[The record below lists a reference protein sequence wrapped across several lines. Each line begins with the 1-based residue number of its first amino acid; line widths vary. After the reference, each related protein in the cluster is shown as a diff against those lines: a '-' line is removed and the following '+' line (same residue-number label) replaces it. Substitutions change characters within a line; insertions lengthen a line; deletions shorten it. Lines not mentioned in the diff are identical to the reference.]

1 MTSILLFVLVSL
13 SACVETPG
21 AQEAAATAFLKSLGY
36 EVVGVA
42 CTDRDSDNDGYVSC
56 TGRVMGAVRGAVGRV
71 AEWWRQR
78 KPFST
83 AGGESHEV
91 YFVGDER
98 KRREKALNEIMCGL
112 AAETK
117 ARDEVIA
124 ELKTRFVE
132 QVMEAL
138 DEDRNRWRAA
148 LVFIAEHG
156 GHNHET
162 ECGTIACNGSWCAE
176 QARASLQNVEIR
188 DARRITPDVER

>member
-1 MTSILLFVLVSL
+1 MNPPEHIHVALPSGATARVALDASP
-13 SACVETPG
+13 ETLQALDAMARAAKDGPG
-21 AQEAAATAFLKSLGY
+21 AFRVTTGSVSTEKYARL
-36 EVVGVA
+36 V
-42 CTDRDSDNDGYVSC
+42 RMSDNAQLLLSG
-56 TGRVMGAVRGAVGRV
+56 
-71 AEWWRQR
+71 
-78 KPFST
+78 
-83 AGGESHEV
+83 
-91 YFVGDER
+91 FVGDER